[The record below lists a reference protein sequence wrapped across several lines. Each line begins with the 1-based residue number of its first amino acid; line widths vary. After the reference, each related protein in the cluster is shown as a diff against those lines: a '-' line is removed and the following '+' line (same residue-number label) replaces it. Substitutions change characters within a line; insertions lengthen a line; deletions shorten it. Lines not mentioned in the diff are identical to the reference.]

1 MSTVAFLAAMKI
13 EMRPFL
19 RRIRRYRRGS
29 IGRFTCYHFSI
40 HAQRCVLVETGV
52 GRSRAAD
59 AVEALL
65 HVETPG
71 LVVSFGIAGAPL
83 AGLRVG
89 DVVFGLSVCEL
100 DGGIPGP
107 LRPLAQMPSK
117 AWRAAE
123 LATRISGT
131 RVFHGVMVTTR
142 TEQII
147 DWTRS
152 EHPVLEMET
161 SAMAEVCAKA
171 GIPLVALRSVSDSRD
186 DPLPFDLT
194 YFVDDQHQVMTRRFL
209 AAILRRPS
217 LLTALLRLRGNAVR
231 AAKAAAAA
239 VVAAVEA
246 IAPIPS

>member
-1 MSTVAFLAAMKI
+1 
-13 EMRPFL
+13 
-19 RRIRRYRRGS
+19 
-29 IGRFTCYHFSI
+29 
-40 HAQRCVLVETGV
+40 
-52 GRSRAAD
+52 
-59 AVEALL
+59 
-65 HVETPG
+65 
-71 LVVSFGIAGAPL
+71 L

-123 LATRISGT
+123 LATRISGA

-161 SAMAEVCAKA
+161 SAIAEVCAKA

-186 DPLPFDLT
+186 DPLPFDLPH
-194 YFVDDQHQVMTRRFL
+194 FVDDRHQVMTRRFL

-246 IAPIPS
+246 IAPTPS

>member
-13 EMRPFL
+13 ETRPFL
-19 RRIRRYRRGS
+19 RRIGRYRRGS
-29 IGRFTCYHFSI
+29 IGRLTCYRFSI
-40 HAQRCVLVETGV
+40 HAQPCVLVETGV

-59 AVEALL
+59 ALEVLL

-117 AWRAAE
+117 AWQAAE
-123 LATRISGT
+123 LATRFSGA

-142 TEQII
+142 AEQII

-152 EHPVLEMET
+152 EYPVLEMET
-161 SAMAEVCAKA
+161 SAIAKVCATA

-186 DPLPFDLT
+186 DPLPFDLPH
-194 YFVDDQHQVMTRRFL
+194 FVDDQPQVMMRSL

-217 LLTALLRLRGNAVR
+217 LLGALLRLRRNAVR
-231 AAKAAAAA
+231 AAEAAGVA

-246 IAPIPS
+246 MVPTPS